1 VKVVSRIGVN
11 GRHAAQHVMKVKNE
25 ELENVDLNLLI
36 LNAKKKITKKNFVT
50 IDLVQVRT
58 DKCGG

>member
-1 VKVVSRIGVN
+1 
-11 GRHAAQHVMKVKNE
+11 MKVKNE
-25 ELENVDLNLLI
+25 ELEHVDLNLLI